1 MRHERQQTQA
11 FTYRLLIIVIAT
23 IIGASDCLLEL
34 VAFQRGHP
42 LLRDAPDAPEV
53 RQLVKDCW
61 IGVFNAGGNANKHV
75 GCPTQVLNISDQRR
89 HLCAQKLERH
99 FLLGHSLFRHDDV

>member
-61 IGVFNAGGNANKHV
+61 IGVFNAGGNDYRLLTRISYLRQLLQIEQLLTHAEYSKNKWK
-75 GCPTQVLNISDQRR
+75 RR
-89 HLCAQKLERH
+89 YE
-99 FLLGHSLFRHDDV
+99 